1 MSEQDD
7 RERADQALLTLAALA
22 DGEQVDPGDLRDALA
37 DPAARDYLVDLI
49 TLRQAVD
56 KMSAATEPPWHRR
69 RPLRTRVGW
78 LAAAAVVV
86 MSVASGYLAG
96 QRNGARM
103 LPAPAIETFVDVGS
117 AAVAPP
123 PTHVVPLRPGVDW
136 TETTGGK

>member
-7 RERADQALLTLAALA
+7 HERADQAFLTLAALA

-56 KMSAATEPPWHRR
+56 KMSAATEPPWHGR
-69 RPLRTRVGW
+69 RPLWTRVGW
-78 LAAAAVVV
+78 LAAAAAVVI
-86 MSVASGYLAG
+86 SVATGYLAG
-96 QRNGARM
+96 QRIGART
-103 LPAPAIETFVDVGS
+103 LPAPAIETFVDVGIAS
-117 AAVAPP
+117 VAPA
-123 PTHVVPLRPGVDW
+123 PTRVISLRPGVDW